1 MTVLLWG
8 KNSCTFFILSTRGL
22 EYALHLQLE
31 SCRMCQS
38 VWLPC
43 WEMVSPLVEPRLKP
57 LIRVPLAH
65 LTCNITSS
73 CLCSACLWSNV
84 CRNTIFLKN
93 TYPDLKQKYKTS
105 APLSNVS
112 ATPLCPLKQDF
123 HFSHQTGATCLK
135 NVSNLQQPKR
145 EAQITA

>member
-1 MTVLLWG
+1 MPCTYNWSLAGCARVCDCRAG
-8 KNSCTFFILSTRGL
+8 K
-22 EYALHLQLE
+22 
-31 SCRMCQS
+31 
-38 VWLPC
+38 
-43 WEMVSPLVEPRLKP
+43 WEISPLVEPRLKP

-93 TYPDLKQKYKTS
+93 TYPDLRQKYKTS